1 MKPPRLSRSSAAA
14 AVASAL
20 LVVVATLLLPACGG
34 AGTTESAS
42 PAASQAAAS
51 PSPSWSPTMS
61 PAPIPVVKPGEK
73 PPPFSELKALFAYDT
88 SEPFGL
94 QKHPDL
100 DRTAAGATLRCITY
114 QSGGNQAVGYLVMP
128 EGEGPFPVVVYA
140 PGWLYQVDTT
150 WGEDAAA
157 MAKKGY
163 AGLLLAEPS
172 TPFNTFDAPTDIASY
187 IRYVTQERRALD
199 LLATLPQIDSK
210 RTGFVGWSNG
220 AILGSLLAGLEDRIK
235 AYAFLGDCRTT
246 TYNAEEKESFG
257 APTGAAFARWAA
269 RMSVID
275 NVAYVG
281 RNEGAKLLF
290 INGKGDANAMHDA
303 KAFLTAAPKGTTW
316 HLYAGGHWPSD
327 AASKFIFAWM
337 VKNL

>member
-1 MKPPRLSRSSAAA
+1 MKESHASRVFVCVALVLLVAVAIAACGGSDTTASTSPSSAAR
-14 AVASAL
+14 
-20 LVVVATLLLPACGG
+20 
-34 AGTTESAS
+34 
-42 PAASQAAAS
+42 AAAS

-73 PPPFSELKALFAYDT
+73 PPPFSELRALFAYDT

-140 PGWLYQVDTT
+140 PGWLYPVDQT

-210 RTGFVGWSNG
+210 RVGFVGWSNG
-220 AILGSLLAGLEDRIK
+220 AFLGSLLAGLEDRIK
-235 AYAFLGDCRTT
+235 AYAFLGVCGTT
-246 TYNAEEKESFG
+246 TYSAEEKESLG
-257 APTGAAFARWAA
+257 APMGAAFARWAA

-275 NVAYVG
+275 NIVYVG
-281 RNEGAKLLF
+281 RSEGAKLLF

-303 KAFLTAAPKGTTW
+303 KAFLAAAPKGT
-316 HLYAGGHWPSD
+316 
-327 AASKFIFAWM
+327 
-337 VKNL
+337 

>member
-1 MKPPRLSRSSAAA
+1 MKKLLCPLGCALLVAVLALAACGGSDTTASTSPSSAAR
-14 AVASAL
+14 
-20 LVVVATLLLPACGG
+20 
-34 AGTTESAS
+34 
-42 PAASQAAAS
+42 AAAS

-61 PAPIPVVKPGEK
+61 PAPNPVVKPGEK
-73 PPPFSELKALFAYDT
+73 PPPFSELRALFAYDT

-94 QKHPDL
+94 QKHPGL
-100 DRTAAGATLRCITY
+100 DRTTAGVTLRCITY

-140 PGWLYQVDTT
+140 PGWLYQVDQT

-199 LLATLPQIDSK
+199 LLATLPRIDSK
-210 RTGFVGWSNG
+210 RVGFVGWSNG
-220 AILGSLLAGLEDRIK
+220 AILGSLLAGLENRIK
-235 AYAFLGDCRTT
+235 VYAFLGVCGTT
-246 TYNAEEKESFG
+246 TYSAEEKESLG
-257 APTGAAFARWAA
+257 APMGAAFARWAA

-275 NVAYVG
+275 NIVYVG
-281 RNEGAKLLF
+281 RSEGAKLLF
-290 INGKGDANAMHDA
+290 INGRGDANAMHDA
-303 KAFLTAAPKGTTW
+303 RAFLAATPKGTSW

-327 AASKFIFAWM
+327 AASKYIFAWM